1 LVHQPETSVID
12 KKPQKRD
19 YAIDNLKGVIIIL
32 VIIGHNSLLNSFKAP
47 FTDFLQGYIY
57 LFHMPLF
64 FGLSA
69 LFVRD
74 FSWEYVKKRFIQL
87 MIPFFFFVIVDPVNI
102 VFQLV
107 HPGSSAMPLLLDLH
121 VKDAIKKIF
130 VGSGFYLQSPLW
142 FLPTLFLAN
151 LFFAFLFKN
160 RLNKLVIGLYLIAFC
175 FVLFFSTIIQTKHYC
190 IPYGIDA
197 AIYIIPLLFFMHFV
211 YVNKARFLKYNPAI
225 YLAGIVASSILIL
238 LVIPKRP
245 ASSLTGRFDIAQFY
259 VPNTIWGYLLICALS
274 VSIFLLFLNFNKR
287 TVFSMIGLY
296 TMPIFIL
303 HIYPWFNG
311 LRDMS
316 PALFLLLNVIG
327 DLAIAIGISK
337 LLMKISPK
345 FSWIGMVA

>member
-1 LVHQPETSVID
+1 MVNQPETSVIV
-12 KKPQKRD
+12 KMPIKRD
-19 YAIDNLKGVIIIL
+19 SAVDNLKGVIIIL
-32 VIIGHNSLLNSFKAP
+32 VIIGHNSLLNSFKTP

-102 VFQLV
+102 IFQLV
-107 HPGSSAMPLLLDLH
+107 HPGSSAMPLLFDFHL
-121 VKDAIKKIF
+121 KDAIKKVF

-151 LFFAFLFKN
+151 LLFAFLFKN
-160 RLNKLVIGLYLIAFC
+160 RLNKLVVGLYVLVFC
-175 FVLFFSTIIQTKHYC
+175 MVLFFAGVIQTKHYC
-190 IPYGIDA
+190 VPYGIDA
-197 AIYIIPLLFFMHFV
+197 AIYVIPLLFFMHFV
-211 YVNKARFLKYNPAI
+211 YINKPRFLKYNPLM
-225 YLAGIVASSILIL
+225 YLGGIIASSILIL

-245 ASSLTGRFDIAQFY
+245 PSALTGRFDIEQFY
-259 VPNTIWGYLLICALS
+259 VPTTLWGYLLICALS
-274 VSIFLLFLNFNKR
+274 VSIFLLFLKFNKH

-311 LRDMS
+311 LRDLS
-316 PALFLLLNVIG
+316 PVWFLLLNVIG

-345 FSWIGMVA
+345 FAWIGMVA